1 MLSAA
6 ALERESMEQ
15 AINTPAK
22 LSVAYESTVINQ
34 QEYVT
39 AEQHR
44 KGVTQAAM
52 KGRDMALA
60 SLKNSVRARKQI
72 GLS

>member
-1 MLSAA
+1 M
-6 ALERESMEQ
+6 ERETMQQMMDS
-15 AINTPAK
+15 PSK
-22 LSVAYESTVINQ
+22 LTVAYESTVINQ

-39 AEQHR
+39 AEQHQ

-60 SLKNSVRARKQI
+60 SLKNSVRARKGI
-72 GLS
+72 GLA